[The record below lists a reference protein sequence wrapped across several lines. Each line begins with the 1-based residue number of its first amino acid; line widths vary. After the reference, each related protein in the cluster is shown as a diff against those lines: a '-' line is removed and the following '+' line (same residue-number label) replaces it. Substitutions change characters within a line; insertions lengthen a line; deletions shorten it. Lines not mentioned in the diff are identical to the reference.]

1 MVSCENCYLCNPNLN
16 FVNVMLTDSSMFEL
30 KLKPPGP
37 ECDSSTQRKYDFKLN
52 FHHASTMLSLQS
64 YNCK

>member
-30 KLKPPGP
+30 KLKTPGP
-37 ECDSSTQRKYDFKLN
+37 ECDSSTQRKMISN
-52 FHHASTMLSLQS
+52 
-64 YNCK
+64 